1 MTKDLKQK
9 IQGLNTYVKIT
20 VNEQKARSNDLRD

>member
-9 IQGLNTYVKIT
+9 IQGLNTSVKIT
-20 VNEQKARSNDLRD
+20 FNEQKSRSNDLKD